1 MRLYLKVIPRASK
14 DRVVGWVGDR
24 LKVTVTAPP
33 ERGKA
38 NEAVTALLAAA
49 LDLPASRIR
58 IVSGLASPLKTAEL
72 QGVDERRILTR
83 LPAR

>member
-1 MRLYLKVIPRASK
+1 MRLDLKVIPRASK

-38 NEAVTALLAAA
+38 NEAVTALLAAT
-49 LDLPASRIR
+49 LDLPTSRIR
-58 IVSGLASPLKTAEL
+58 IVSGLASPLKTAEF